1 VILLPVSKDLGDEAE
16 NLIVGS
22 VDE

>member
-1 VILLPVSKDLGDEAE
+1 VILLPVNKNLDDEAE

>member
-1 VILLPVSKDLGDEAE
+1 VILLPVSKDLRDEAE